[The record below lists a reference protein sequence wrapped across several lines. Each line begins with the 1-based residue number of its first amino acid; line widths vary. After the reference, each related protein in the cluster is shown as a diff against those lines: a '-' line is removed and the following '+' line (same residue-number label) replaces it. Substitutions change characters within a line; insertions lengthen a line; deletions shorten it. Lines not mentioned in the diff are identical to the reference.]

1 MFQSIFMEAFQAPNE
16 AFSVYLLHIVFI
28 PLLSGFPERV
38 PNLRALLGLPARSQE
53 NDDQVQSQVQGQETE
68 AADADFV
75 TQDRV
80 WDVVSKGK
88 HVVSHEHD

>member
-1 MFQSIFMEAFQAPNE
+1 MLQTILMEAFQAPNE
-16 AFSVYLLHIVFI
+16 AFRVYLLHIVFI

-38 PNLRALLGLPARSQE
+38 PDLRALLGLPARSQE
-53 NDDQVQSQVQGQETE
+53 NDDQVQSQVQGKKTE

-88 HVVSHEHD
+88 HVVRHEHD